1 MSTSIVEYS
10 SSEQT
15 NISAFYMVVIIY
27 TLSLCYLMIS
37 NFRLKKKLEDSF
49 DKLLEKI
56 DEVNDKLIKK
66 IDIDR
71 KSRHALK
78 KNIREMKDELKDEL
92 KDESYLHVEEVRN
105 ALLSKLFDIN
115 VSHNEI
121 NTRIDYNIESLQKK
135 IEGIEFKQG
144 EHLAH
149 LKKEIDKL
157 SDALLSKI
165 KFDDAFSLYQESPD
179 RCEAKNFL
187 FLLKNIDRITLPST
201 FESITQRCMDNLR
214 FMTLRRDFDIVYLI
228 RFFIDN
234 KLIVR
239 TMKDGRPGCYLSPFD
254 FSKGLEEVKND
265 IFRRYKIE
273 ESDKEWLKVNVFCNK
288 KLF

>member
-1 MSTSIVEYS
+1 MSTSVVEYS

-15 NISAFYMVVIIY
+15 NISAFYIVVIIY
-27 TLSLCYLMIS
+27 TLSLFYLMIS

-66 IDIDR
+66 IDRDR

-78 KNIREMKDELKDEL
+78 KNIREMKDEL

-165 KFDDAFSLYQESPD
+165 KFDDAFSLYREGSD
-179 RCEAKNFL
+179 SCDAKHFL

-214 FMTLRRDFDIVYLI
+214 FMTVRRDSDIVDLI

-234 KLIVR
+234 KLIAR
-239 TMKDGRPGCYLSPFD
+239 TMKCGRMTGCFSTFD

-265 IFRRYKIE
+265 IFRTYPFT
-273 ESDKEWLKVNVFCNK
+273 ESDKEWLNANVFCNK

>member
-1 MSTSIVEYS
+1 MSTSVVEYS

-66 IDIDR
+66 IDRDR

-78 KNIREMKDELKDEL
+78 KNIREMKDELKDE
-92 KDESYLHVEEVRN
+92 SYLHVEEVRN
-105 ALLSKLFDIN
+105 ALISKLFDIN

-165 KFDDAFSLYQESPD
+165 KFDDAFSLYRENSD
-179 RCEAKNFL
+179 SCDAKHFL

-214 FMTLRRDFDIVYLI
+214 FMTVRRDSDIVDLVG
-228 RFFIDN
+228 FFIDN
-234 KLIVR
+234 KLIAR
-239 TMKDGRPGCYLSPFD
+239 TKKYGRMTGCFVTFD

-265 IFRRYKIE
+265 IFVTYPFT
-273 ESDKEWLKVNVFCNK
+273 ESDKEWLNANVFCNK

>member
-1 MSTSIVEYS
+1 
-10 SSEQT
+10 
-15 NISAFYMVVIIY
+15 MVVIIY

-78 KNIREMKDELKDEL
+78 KNIREMKDELKDE
-92 KDESYLHVEEVRN
+92 SYLHVEEVRN

-115 VSHNEI
+115 VSYNEI

-187 FLLKNIDRITLPST
+187 FLLKNIDRIRRRGT
-201 FESITQRCMDNLR
+201 FEHITERCMDK
-214 FMTLRRDFDIVYLI
+214 FSVMTERRDSNIVDLI
-228 RFFIDN
+228 GFFIDN
-234 KLIVR
+234 KMKTGTQFSTMVCGYVR
-239 TMKDGRPGCYLSPFD
+239 FD
-254 FSKGLEEVKND
+254 FSKGLEQAKND
-265 IFRRYKIE
+265 IFRTYRFT
-273 ESDKEWLKVNVFCNK
+273 ESDKEWLNVNVFCNK